1 MDLLLNNVTLN
12 NWIATL
18 MLSDHPAALL
28 AQAGVKAGAKA
39 ATKAPVKQTNWIL
52 GMLFTL
58 VVTAIAFY
66 IISLITP
73 IGVEIDSP
81 VTAIVCAIVFGALN
95 IVSQRAEDLLN
106 MTWILAPLALA
117 LNMLMFWITDLV
129 IGGFRIRNG
138 ILGIFLGSVALTIV
152 QFLIRETIKIVF

>member
-1 MDLLLNNVTLN
+1 MDLMMN
-12 NWIATL
+12 NWIVTL

-28 AQAGVKAGAKA
+28 AQAGVRAGSR
-39 ATKAPVKQTNWIL
+39 TPVKQQPNWIL

-66 IISLITP
+66 IISLIPP

-81 VTAIVCAIVFGALN
+81 VTAIICAVVFGALN

-106 MTWILAPLALA
+106 ITWILAPLALA
-117 LNMLMFWITDLV
+117 LNMAMFWITDLV
-129 IGGFRIRNG
+129 IGGFRVKNG
-138 ILGIFLGSVALTIV
+138 ILGILLGSVALTIV
-152 QFLIRETIKIVF
+152 QFLIKKTIEVVF

>member
-1 MDLLLNNVTLN
+1 MDLMIN

-28 AQAGVKAGAKA
+28 AQAGVRSGAR
-39 ATKAPVKQTNWIL
+39 TPVKQTNWIL

-58 VVTAIAFY
+58 VITAIAFY
-66 IISLITP
+66 IISLIPP

-81 VTAIVCAIVFGALN
+81 VTAIACAVVFGALN
-95 IVSQRAEDLLN
+95 IVSQRAEDLFN
-106 MTWILAPLALA
+106 ITWILAPLALA
-117 LNMLMFWITDLV
+117 LNMAMFWITDLV
-129 IGGFRIRNG
+129 VEGFRIRNG

-152 QFLIRETIKIVF
+152 QFLIKKTIQVVF

>member
-1 MDLLLNNVTLN
+1 MDLMLNHAMLN

-28 AQAGVKAGAKA
+28 AQAGVKAGTKA
-39 ATKAPVKQTNWIL
+39 VTKAPVKQTNWIL

-66 IISLITP
+66 IISLIPP

-81 VTAIVCAIVFGALN
+81 VTAIICAVVFGALN
-95 IVSQRAEDLLN
+95 IVSQRVEDLFN
-106 MTWILAPLALA
+106 MTWILAPVALA
-117 LNMLMFWITDLV
+117 INMLMFWVTDLV

-138 ILGIFLGSVALTIV
+138 ILGILLGSVALTIV
-152 QFLIRETIKIVF
+152 QFLIQKAINIIF

>member
-1 MDLLLNNVTLN
+1 MDLMMN

-28 AQAGVKAGAKA
+28 AQAAARTGAR
-39 ATKAPVKQTNWIL
+39 TSVKQTNWVL
-52 GMLFTL
+52 GMIFTL

-66 IISLITP
+66 IISLIPP

-81 VTAIVCAIVFGALN
+81 VTAIICAVVFGALN
-95 IVSQRAEDLLN
+95 IVSQRAEDLIN
-106 MTWILAPLALA
+106 ITWILAPLALA
-117 LNMLMFWITDLV
+117 LNMAMFWITDLV
-129 IGGFRIRNG
+129 ISGFRVKNG

-152 QFLIRETIKIVF
+152 QFLIQKTIQVVF

>member
-1 MDLLLNNVTLN
+1 MDLMMN

-28 AQAGVKAGAKA
+28 AQAAARTGAR
-39 ATKAPVKQTNWIL
+39 TSVKQTNWVL
-52 GMLFTL
+52 GMIFTL

-66 IISLITP
+66 IISLIPP

-81 VTAIVCAIVFGALN
+81 VTAIICAVVFGALN

-106 MTWILAPLALA
+106 ITWILAPLALA
-117 LNMLMFWITDLV
+117 LNMAMFWITDLV
-129 IGGFRIRNG
+129 ISGFRVKNG

-152 QFLIRETIKIVF
+152 QFLIKKTIQVVF

>member
-1 MDLLLNNVTLN
+1 MDLMIN

-28 AQAGVKAGAKA
+28 AQAGVRSGAR
-39 ATKAPVKQTNWIL
+39 TPVKQTNWIL

-58 VVTAIAFY
+58 VITAIAFY
-66 IISLITP
+66 IISLIPP

-81 VTAIVCAIVFGALN
+81 VTAIVCAVVFGALN
-95 IVSQRAEDLLN
+95 IVSQRAEDLFN
-106 MTWILAPLALA
+106 ITWILAPLALA
-117 LNMLMFWITDLV
+117 LNMAMFWITDLV
-129 IGGFRIRNG
+129 VAGFRIRNG

-152 QFLIRETIKIVF
+152 QFLIKKTIQVVF